1 MLSPPL
7 QKQWEERAGDG
18 RLRVSLVLCHR
29 AAFFLDRSH
38 KPKHQ
43 WPAGRLRTEA
53 ILWKYELS
61 SHRMPQ
67 WKKERLEEQS
77 APVNRE
83 VGEITWGEP
92 RPTVMLFC
100 TGEHTSALGLVADL
114 LKDPSPW

>member
-1 MLSPPL
+1 
-7 QKQWEERAGDG
+7 
-18 RLRVSLVLCHR
+18 
-29 AAFFLDRSH
+29 
-38 KPKHQ
+38 
-43 WPAGRLRTEA
+43 
-53 ILWKYELS
+53 
-61 SHRMPQ
+61 MPQ